1 MDFRCILGDRY
12 VPVVELNPCMFEPK
26 KSAAQPDRRLLEAPR
41 SQNSADPRHEPQ
53 HEPKQRRMMVIA
65 LTLLI
70 VALGF
75 VLFRDRDFWFPDT
88 QDAMDADA
96 PASVSATATPPVQ
109 PGLAKATNPVA
120 ESKHGRTVVAEPA

>member
-1 MDFRCILGDRY
+1 
-12 VPVVELNPCMFEPK
+12 MFESK
-26 KSAAQPDRRLLEAPR
+26 KSVRQSERRLMEAPR
-41 SQNSADPRHEPQ
+41 SQNFADPYRETQ

-65 LTLLI
+65 LALLI

-96 PASVSATATPPVQ
+96 PATQTATATPRTPS
-109 PGLAKATNPVA
+109 GGARAT
-120 ESKHGRTVVAEPA
+120 SRS